1 MRDRPREFSNATR
14 TPAPAVAAVG
24 GPEIAG
30 RRAFFVGIGGCGMS
44 GLAREF
50 VSRGAGVSGVDA
62 VRSATTAALEREGI
76 TIGDDGPGAAPPTG
90 CDLVVISAAVR
101 QDHPVVVAARAAA
114 VPVWTY
120 AEALGRCMAGRTG
133 VAIAGTHG
141 KSTTAAMLAV
151 ALVEAGLDP
160 SVIVGADVPQMARA
174 GSPAVGHRVGAESI
188 PVGPCSGE
196 PGVFIAE
203 ACEFNRSFHSLRPTV
218 ASIGS
223 VEADHLDIYG
233 TLDAVVEAY
242 AEFAGL
248 LPDATEGGRLIIGH
262 EGAHRRVVAAGLACA
277 VETIGYAP
285 EADWRIETRDAR
297 SATLSRCGERALE
310 WTNPL
315 PGEHNLYNAAIA
327 GALALNLGADAG
339 LVSASLAGFR
349 GVRRRCERL
358 GDRRLPAGG
367 TARVYDD
374 YGHHPTEV
382 DATLRAIR
390 AFERVDD
397 NGGRLVCVF
406 QPHQHSRT
414 RFLLDEFAQSFE
426 HADLVIVPDIY
437 FVRDSEIEKTLVSAG
452 DLVDRLR
459 ERGVAAMH
467 VYPFDAIVEQLD
479 IVLRDGDTLVVMG
492 AGPVWK
498 VAHGFMA
505 GATRAEVVA

>member
-1 MRDRPREFSNATR
+1 MRDRPREVLNATR
-14 TPAPAVAAVG
+14 DPLAQRRAPG
-24 GPEIAG
+24 DREISG

-50 VSRGAGVSGVDA
+50 ISRGASVAGVDA
-62 VRSATTAALEREGI
+62 VRSATTAALEREGL
-76 TIGDDGPGAAPPTG
+76 TIGDDSPGVSAPAG
-90 CDLVVISAAVR
+90 CDLVVISAAVPP
-101 QDHPVVVAARAAA
+101 DHPAVVAARSAG

-120 AEALGRCMAGRTG
+120 AQALGRCMAGRTG

-141 KSTTAAMLAV
+141 KSTTAAMLAI

-160 SVIVGADVPQMARA
+160 SVIVGADVPQLARP
-174 GSPAVGHRVGAESI
+174 GSPAVGHRVGAATV
-188 PVGPCSGE
+188 PLGPCAGE

-203 ACEFNRSFHSLRPTV
+203 ACEFNRSFHNLRPTI

-233 TLDAVVEAY
+233 TLDAVIEAY

-248 LPDATEGGRLIIGH
+248 LPDATDGGRLIIGH

-277 VETIGYAP
+277 VETIGFAP
-285 EADWRIETRDAR
+285 EADWRIESRDAR
-297 SATLSRCGERALE
+297 SATLSKRGEPALA

-327 GALALNLGADAG
+327 GAIALSLGADAG
-339 LVSASLAGFR
+339 RVSASLTNFR

-367 TARVYDD
+367 SVRVYDD

-382 DATLRAIR
+382 DSTLRAIR
-390 AFERVDD
+390 AFERIDD
-397 NGGRLVCVF
+397 TGGRLVCVF

-426 HADLVIVPDIY
+426 RADLVIVPDIY
-437 FVRDSEIEKTLVSAG
+437 FVRDSEIEKTLVSAAG
-452 DLVDRLR
+452 LVDRLR

-467 VYPFDAIVEQLD
+467 VYPFGAIVEQLD
-479 IVLRDGDTLVVMG
+479 IALRDGDTLVVMG

-498 VAHGFMA
+498 IAHGFMA
-505 GATRAEVVA
+505 NEPRAEAVA